1 MSAEQALQIL
11 SISAA
16 LIASGGISAFSLFS
30 IPMLKSQPASRSL
43 PMVRW
48 LFSRGSHIFPTAGI
62 LSSSSF
68 FLLTYLSLPPST
80 PLSSF
85 QSLFRAAVHG
95 QPAYFLAASV
105 LCISIAPITSF
116 LMIPTN
122 FTLIR
127 MNEEMGGTRSQKS
140 AEWRREKGGA
150 ARSADASVDGEDD
163 VNQWKD
169 LSPPQQKTGRES
181 SEKEDA
187 EVRAL
192 LDKFAWLNALR
203 AVAIGA
209 GGVVG
214 LMGVMA

>member
-11 SISAA
+11 SISTA

-62 LSSSSF
+62 LSSTSF
-68 FLLTYLSLPPST
+68 LLLTYLSL
-80 PLSSF
+80 LSSSTS
-85 QSLFRAAVHG
+85 SLQTLFSAATHG
-95 QPAYFLAASV
+95 RPAYFLAASA
-105 LCISIAPITSF
+105 LCISIAPITSL

-122 FTLIR
+122 FTLIKI
-127 MNEEMGGTRSQKS
+127 NEELGGTRSEKS
-140 AEWRREKGGA
+140 AEWRRERGVE
-150 ARSADASVDGEDD
+150 ARSADESVEGEED
-163 VNQWKD
+163 VSQWKD
-169 LSPPQQKTGRES
+169 LSPPQEKTGRES
-181 SEKEDA
+181 SQKEDE

-192 LDKFAWLNALR
+192 LEKFTRWNALR